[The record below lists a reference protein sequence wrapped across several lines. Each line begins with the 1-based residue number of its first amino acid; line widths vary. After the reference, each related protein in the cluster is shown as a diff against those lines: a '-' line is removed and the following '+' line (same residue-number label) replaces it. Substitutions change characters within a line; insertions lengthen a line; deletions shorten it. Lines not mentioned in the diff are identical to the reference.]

1 MSKNNFKKHVD
12 LLWTGEDGQR
22 HCVLVKDFST
32 LIHLFMIIHFS
43 AEEIL
48 KHHVKDCFKIN
59 DKQRIKMPKKGECVR
74 FKNYKRKIKSPFMIY
89 ADFEIILVPGNNG
102 NQNRNESYRSKY
114 QKHVACSYD
123 YILVCVNIKFS
134 MPFKLYLGEDA
145 VYSFIKCCIDVMKK
159 HLDKKFLRKMSLK
172 NLEIMA

>member
-1 MSKNNFKKHVD
+1 M
-12 LLWTGEDGQR
+12 
-22 HCVLVKDFST
+22 
-32 LIHLFMIIHFS
+32 
-43 AEEIL
+43 L
-48 KHHVKDCFKIN
+48 KIALKIN
-59 DKQRIKMPKKGECVR
+59 DKQRISMPKKGEYVK
-74 FKNYKRKIKSPFMIY
+74 FKNYKRKIKSPFIIY
-89 ADFEIILVPGNNG
+89 ADFENILVPGNIG
-102 NQNRNESYRSKY
+102 NQNPSDSYRSKY

>member
-1 MSKNNFKKHVD
+1 M
-12 LLWTGEDGQR
+12 
-22 HCVLVKDFST
+22 
-32 LIHLFMIIHFS
+32 
-43 AEEIL
+43 L
-48 KHHVKDCFKIN
+48 KIALKIN
-59 DKQRIKMPKKGECVR
+59 DKQRISMPKKGEYVK
-74 FKNYKRKIKSPFMIY
+74 FKNYKRKIKSPFIIY
-89 ADFEIILVPGNNG
+89 ADFENILVPGNIG
-102 NQNRNESYRSKY
+102 NQNPSDSYRSKY
-114 QKHVACSYD
+114 QKHVACSYY